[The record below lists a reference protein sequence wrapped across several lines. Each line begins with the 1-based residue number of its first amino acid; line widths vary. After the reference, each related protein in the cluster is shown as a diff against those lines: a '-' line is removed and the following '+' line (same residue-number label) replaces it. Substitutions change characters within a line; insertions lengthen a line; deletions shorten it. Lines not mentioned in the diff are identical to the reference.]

1 MSDLRQWTAILS
13 GASLS
18 KFSIRRMVKSRELGR
33 REKLISH
40 HASFV
45 PNTSGA
51 FTLDEKANL
60 VNSVRLPTPK
70 LEEYDI
76 CNEDY
81 GNKLFL

>member
-60 VNSVRLPTPK
+60 VNRSTVHLCFN
-70 LEEYDI
+70 LNLSLN
-76 CNEDY
+76 C
-81 GNKLFL
+81 